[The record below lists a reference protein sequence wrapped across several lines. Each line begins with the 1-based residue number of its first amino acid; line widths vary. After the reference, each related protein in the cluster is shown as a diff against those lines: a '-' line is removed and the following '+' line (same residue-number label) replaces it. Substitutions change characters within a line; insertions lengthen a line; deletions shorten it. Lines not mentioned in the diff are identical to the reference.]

1 MPEGEKN
8 VTYHGS
14 WVGDVSEEWK
24 KLPLW
29 GKGAAITV
37 AVVVA
42 YVVYRSRGRT
52 AQQASSSTAGSPTA
66 GTQSPFPMVGNLPVL
81 PPGTNPIFDSSGN
94 PIAYQGSP
102 PTGPTSP
109 TTPTAPT
116 APAQAGLLPYA
127 QYLGLVKPGSKPGYA
142 STVTVNGVTYSTA
155 GGKQGRIWGAPGQ
168 MTWQQ
173 ALNAQNK
180 TLLTTAPQTG
190 GGYDMPSLMNQ
201 PNIYTQSAVPHI
213 SSAHGG

>member
-24 KLPLW
+24 KLPMW
-29 GKGAAITV
+29 GKVAAITV

-52 AQQASSSTAGSPTA
+52 AQQAASSTAMP

-102 PTGPTSP
+102 PSAPSSP
-109 TTPTAPT
+109 TTPTAP
-116 APAQAGLLPYA
+116 AQSGLLTWA
-127 QYLGLVKPGSKPGYA
+127 QYQGLVKKGSRPGYA
-142 STVTVNGVTYSTA
+142 STVTVNGTTYSTA
-155 GGKQGRIWGAPGQ
+155 GGREGRIWGAPGQ

-173 ALNAQNK
+173 ALNANNK
-180 TLLTTAPQTG
+180 VLLTQAPG
-190 GGYDMPSLMNQ
+190 GGYDMPSLMEQ
-201 PNIYTQSAVPHI
+201 PQIYSQSATPHI